1 MLRKGTAISSLIV
14 EVLILILIV
23 ILIPLVIM
31 WAMGLWQATGKP
43 FSVTPIVRVTRNS
56 AGSAG
61 NPVLELRITNKGG
74 EDDVI
79 IRVAIKAGDGF
90 YINTTSFNIPK
101 GFAGTITIKNWGRV
115 GKPQALKPGQTCR
128 VYIYTR
134 AHGMLFYDVV
144 VSRPQ

>member
-14 EVLILILIV
+14 EVLILILTV

-31 WAMGLWQATGKP
+31 WAMGLWQTTGKP
-43 FSVTPIVRVTRNS
+43 FTVNPIVRVTRNS
-56 AGSAG
+56 AGS
-61 NPVLELRITNKGG
+61 PVLELHITNKGG
-74 EDDVI
+74 EDDII

-90 YINTTSFNIPK
+90 YINTTSFSIPK
-101 GFAGTITIKNWGRV
+101 GFAGTITIKNWERV
-115 GKPQALKPGQTCR
+115 GKPQALKPGQACR